1 MRQIKCLN
9 CGTEHD
15 RDGNAAKNIE
25 KVGIGHC
32 HDSKCTSR
40 RSKPTSVVSVNE
52 A

>member
-1 MRQIKCLN
+1 MREIKCLN

-15 RDGNAAKNIE
+15 RDLNAAKNIE
-25 KVGIGHC
+25 KVGIGHY

-40 RSKPTSVVSVNE
+40 WSKTTMVSVNE